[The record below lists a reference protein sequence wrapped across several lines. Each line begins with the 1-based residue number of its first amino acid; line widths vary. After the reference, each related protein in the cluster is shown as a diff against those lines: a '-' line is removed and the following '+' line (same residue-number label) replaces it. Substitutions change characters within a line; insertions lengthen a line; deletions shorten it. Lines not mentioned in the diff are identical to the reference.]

1 MAQIRKTILK
11 TAAVCIALLIL
22 ITSPAW
28 THAAQM
34 APEESADTNPTA
46 SEATEAETSE
56 SENTKNQKMELNTD
70 DFHIRAVPGLGGYS
84 KPGVPLPLTVYVESL
99 NEDFEGILRVI
110 VPGEQYSRNAVA
122 YEKDIMLT
130 AGTEKVISTSV
141 ENVSAI
147 APLRVELE
155 NTAGK
160 VVLTY
165 DIALQ
170 GQVAET
176 ALVGIL
182 SDDFT
187 ALNYMDGKT
196 LNIGS
201 YTGTTQVIEL
211 GKDNFPDQSS
221 ALEPLSYLVINSY
234 DTSTLNE
241 DQLNALKSWVKTG
254 GILIIGT
261 GSDCQQTLSGFQDG
275 FVSGSAGAAQSGE
288 LLLTDTPEESNTA
301 VPFTEADG
309 IITISMNEGTPLE
322 GVLTAPEL
330 IWTQTSGQGQIVMT
344 AFNLGMEPVN
354 SWEVKG
360 DMAKTLFE
368 KSASGYSMER
378 IEQLN
383 YGYYMDSWTLSNA
396 LDSLHVIQKPKMI
409 LFVILFIIF
418 VILVGPGLYLILK
431 AVDKRGWM
439 WIMIPALSV
448 IVTGGV
454 FLFSRNMRIHE
465 PQMASV
471 TDFYYDAQTEGR
483 SQKAYIGIQVP
494 NASRTDVALNDTL
507 SNLSVVPGNNYNI
520 SLFGVSG
527 NDENAY
533 NYKTAVRELPEGYQ
547 IGIRNGV
554 TFESAYFTADCT
566 ADSALSEGSGL
577 DTKIV
582 NTISG
587 IKGSVT
593 NNSGYDLTGVSVYTH
608 NRMVMLGSMKAGETA
623 EFDIADNKQFR
634 FSYDSI
640 SSITYNS
647 SNPPSSEEEQLAAA
661 RLNNA
666 WNIFGQNYLSTIDDM
681 SAYTFA
687 YLPEWETDYSPSEKT
702 KETGAAILIRRD
714 TAAYEDYP
722 EASNINLYSYALGNP
737 SGWDGDG
744 WLNGSDVEV
753 SFDVHEDIHQVY
765 AFLKSDEDTSMYGGT
780 GNVSVFGLN
789 QQTGEYDALFT
800 DGDLMEFKNGCPYL
814 GTDGIISLKFV
825 TGNQNQ
831 SDYAPSIT
839 VIGGGN

>member
-22 ITSPAW
+22 MLSPAGIS
-28 THAAQM
+28 AAQM
-34 APEESADTNPTA
+34 APEESADTNPAA

-56 SENTKNQKMELNTD
+56 SESTNKQKMELNTD
-70 DFHIRAVPGLGGYS
+70 DFHIRAVPGLSGYS
-84 KPGVPLPLTVYVESL
+84 KPSVPLPLTVYVESI

-122 YEKDIMLT
+122 YEKDVMLT
-130 AGTEKVISTSV
+130 AGTEKIISTSV
-141 ENVSAI
+141 ENVSSI
-147 APLRVELE
+147 APLRIELE
-155 NTAGK
+155 NTSGK
-160 VVLTY
+160 IVLTY
-165 DIALQ
+165 DITLQ

-196 LNIGS
+196 LNIGT

-211 GKDNFPDQSS
+211 GKDNFPDQAS
-221 ALEPLSYLVINSY
+221 ALEPLSYLVINSF

-275 FVSGSAGAAQSGE
+275 FVSGSIGAAQSGE
-288 LLLTDTPEESNTA
+288 LMLADTPEASDA
-301 VPFTEADG
+301 VPFTETDG
-309 IITISMNEGTPLE
+309 IITLSMNEGTPVE
-322 GVLTAPEL
+322 GVLTTPEL
-330 IWTQTSGQGQIVMT
+330 IWTQTAGQGQIIMT

-354 SWEVKG
+354 SWNVKG
-360 DMAKTLFE
+360 DMARTLFE
-368 KSASGYSMER
+368 KSAVGYSIER

-396 LDSLHVIQKPKMI
+396 LDSLHAIQKPKMI

-431 AVDKRGWM
+431 AVDKRSWM
-439 WIMIPALSV
+439 WVMIPALSV

-465 PQMASV
+465 PQMASI
-471 TDFYYDAQTEGR
+471 TDFYYDAKTEGR
-483 SQKAYIGIQVP
+483 SQKTYIGIQVP
-494 NASRTDVALNDTL
+494 NAFRTNVALNDTL
-507 SNLSVVPGNNYNI
+507 SNLSVVPGSNYNI

-527 NDENAY
+527 NNENAY
-533 NYKTAVRELPEGYQ
+533 DYKTAVRELPEGYQ

-566 ADSALSEGSGL
+566 ADSALSEGNGL
-577 DTKIV
+577 ETKIA

-593 NNSGYDLTGVSVYTH
+593 NNSGYDLEGVSVYTH

-640 SSITYNS
+640 SSYTNTS
-647 SNPPSSEEEQLAAA
+647 PNLPASVEEQLKLA

-687 YLPEWETDYSPSEKT
+687 YLPEWETNYASSEKT
-702 KETGAAILIRRD
+702 KETGAAILVRQD

-722 EASNINLYSYALGNP
+722 DATNINLYSYAVGNP

-744 WLNGSDVEV
+744 WLDGSEIEV
-753 SFDVHEDIHQVY
+753 SFDVHENVNQVY
-765 AFLKSDEDTSMYGGT
+765 ALLKSDEDTSMYGGT
-780 GNVSVFGLN
+780 GNVTVFGLN
-789 QQTGEYDALFT
+789 QQTGEYDALFM
-800 DGDLMEFKNGCPYL
+800 DGDLMEFTEGCPYM
-814 GTDGIISLKFV
+814 GADGIISLKFV